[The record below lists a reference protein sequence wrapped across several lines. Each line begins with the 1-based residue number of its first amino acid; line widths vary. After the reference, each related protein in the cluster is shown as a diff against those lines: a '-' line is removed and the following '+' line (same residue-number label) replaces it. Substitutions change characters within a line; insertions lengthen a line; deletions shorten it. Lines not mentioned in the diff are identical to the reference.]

1 MVVVGLWSDTDTNL
15 CRMLY
20 KLKVERVVV
29 LDEDGGVDAGENEQ
43 LTRARLAGQDN
54 AREGKHKTHGEVSLS
69 CTVPENVKN

>member
-29 LDEDGGVDAGENEQ
+29 WTRTDGVDTGENEQ
-43 LTRARLAGQDN
+43 W
-54 AREGKHKTHGEVSLS
+54 
-69 CTVPENVKN
+69 